1 MMLIPRDNFDLF
13 DDIFT
18 DPFFKR
24 NDNKLMRTDIKE
36 HDDNYVISVD
46 LPGYDKENIKVDITD
61 GYLTVSA
68 KTDSENNEEEK
79 GKYVRR
85 ERYFGECSRSF
96 YVGDDISVEDVDAS
110 FKNGTL
116 VMEIPKMD
124 SKKELPE
131 KKYIEIKGLT

>member
-68 KTDSENNEEEK
+68 KTDSENNEDEK

-85 ERYFGECSRSF
+85 ERYFGECTRSF

-116 VMEIPKMD
+116 IMEIPKMD

-131 KKYIEIKGLT
+131 KKYIEIKD

>member
-116 VMEIPKMD
+116 IMEIPKMD
-124 SKKELPE
+124 SKKELSE
-131 KKYIEIKGLT
+131 KKYIEIKD

>member
-18 DPFFKR
+18 YPFFKR

-131 KKYIEIKGLT
+131 KKYIEIKD

>member
-46 LPGYDKENIKVDITD
+46 LPGYDKDNIKVDITD

-116 VMEIPKMD
+116 IMEIPKMD

-131 KKYIEIKGLT
+131 KKYIEIKD

>member
-36 HDDNYVISVD
+36 HDDNYIISVD

-116 VMEIPKMD
+116 IMEIPKMD

-131 KKYIEIKGLT
+131 KKYIEIKD

>member
-1 MMLIPRDNFDLF
+1 MMLVPRDTFDLF

-116 VMEIPKMD
+116 IMEIPKMD

-131 KKYIEIKGLT
+131 KKYIEIKD

>member
-85 ERYFGECSRSF
+85 ERYYGECSRSF
-96 YVGDDISVEDVDAS
+96 YIGDDIKKDDIKAS
-110 FKNGTL
+110 FKDGILCLN
-116 VMEIPKMD
+116 VPK
-124 SKKELPE
+124 KTKEDKEAE
-131 KKYIEIKGLT
+131 KNYISID

>member
-61 GYLTVSA
+61 GYLTFSA
-68 KTDSENNEEEK
+68 KNDSENNEDEK

-116 VMEIPKMD
+116 IMEIPKMD

-131 KKYIEIKGLT
+131 KKYIEIKD